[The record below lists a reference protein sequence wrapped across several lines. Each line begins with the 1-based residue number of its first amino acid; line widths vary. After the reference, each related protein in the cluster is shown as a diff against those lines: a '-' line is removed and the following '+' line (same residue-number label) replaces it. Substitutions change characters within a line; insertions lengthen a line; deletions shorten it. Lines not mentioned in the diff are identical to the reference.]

1 VRPSHLNEVLIG
13 ENRHLF
19 QAEENRIRVLE
30 RRWRL
35 DLETPSSELPKL
47 LYTAVRTRAHPVVM
61 EKGLKPAEGR
71 YIVLSPDQ
79 DMARRIGRRR
89 DQIPVL
95 LEVMPVVAKNEGILF
110 YPFGSLFLSPRIPPR
125 FIVGPPIAKE
135 SLASRKDTD
144 TQKEQGTPRPV
155 DFTPGSF
162 TLDISRD
169 PDPYRRAKGKKHKG
183 WKEEAKK
190 MRRRK
195 RG

>member
-1 VRPSHLNEVLIG
+1 MRRSHINEVLIG

-19 QAEENRIRVLE
+19 QAEESRITVLE

-71 YIVLSPDQ
+71 HIVLSPDQ

-89 DQIPVL
+89 DQTPVL
-95 LEVMPVVAKNEGILF
+95 LHVMPVAAQREGVLF
-110 YPFGSLFLSPRIPPR
+110 YPFGSLFLSPRIPAE
-125 FIVGPPIAKE
+125 FIIGPPVVKE
-135 SLASRKDTD
+135 FLASRKDTD
-144 TQKEQGTPRPV
+144 TQREQAAPRPV

-162 TLDISRD
+162 TLDAFRD
-169 PDPYRRAKGKKHKG
+169 PDPYRRAKGKKSKG
-183 WKEEAKK
+183 WKEAAKK
-190 MRRRK
+190 MRRGK
-195 RG
+195 RR